1 MHIPNVCEGHGCAEI
16 IESVNV
22 ESWEVSGKF
31 LCADC
36 ADADFDRR
44 SEDGAEPDKQSED

>member
-1 MHIPNVCEGHGCAEI
+1 MYIPKICQGHGCAEI
-16 IESVNV
+16 IEHVNI

-36 ADADFDRR
+36 ADADFYRR
-44 SEDGAEPDKQSED
+44 SEDDDEPDKDTSE